1 MNLDKLGIY
10 LNLNTYEIFQRI
22 KRIEFFMTQFL
33 KDCDSVQATFDIRL
47 NAQDI
52 RSITAI
58 AKNCCNNNNLINED
72 CLLEIIILYYFIM
85 DIFHEDHNTQT
96 LENYFGIR
104 NLTAIL
110 VNNISYFSKPYVASN
125 LRRRLN

>member
-10 LNLNTYEIFQRI
+10 INLNTYEIFQRI
-22 KRIEFFMTQFL
+22 KRIEFCMTQFL
-33 KDCDSVQATFDIRL
+33 KDCESVQANFDIRL

-58 AKNCCNNNNLINED
+58 AKNCCNNINLINED

-104 NLTAIL
+104 NLTDIL
-110 VNNISYFSKPYVASN
+110 INNISYFSKPYVASN
-125 LRRRLN
+125 LRRRIN